1 MGGGTVGRAATG
13 GAGTRR
19 AGVAELR
26 ALAHPLRLRILELFA
41 EAPRTTMQAAAL
53 LREPPTRLYHHV
65 NALERAGLLRLQE
78 TRPNRGTLEKWYA
91 ATATR
96 FDRSPRAR
104 ASAAR
109 APKALPLAILEQ
121 ARQEL
126 AALPERQRRRR
137 WIAARLV
144 VVGSRARVAEVGR
157 KVRVFLASLGGGRK
171 SDAATRGRPTPESS
185 RTRWALT
192 LTYAPA
198 WPRAPARDL
207 EPARGRH

>member
-1 MGGGTVGRAATG
+1 MGGRTVGRAGTG
-13 GAGTRR
+13 GTGSRQ

-91 ATATR
+91 AAATR
-96 FDRSPRAR
+96 FALSSRAR
-104 ASAAR
+104 TGAAR
-109 APKALPLAILEQ
+109 VPKALPLAILEQ

-126 AALPERQRRRR
+126 ATLPERQRRRR

-157 KVRVFLASLGGGRK
+157 KVRAFLASLRGGR
-171 SDAATRGRPTPESS
+171 SGDAAARRRPTPESS

-198 WPRAPARDL
+198 WPRAPARDIKH
-207 EPARGRH
+207 P